1 MTVLDILFIS
11 SMAATWILLLY
22 HVFLTYGGYRY
33 FLRSL
38 EQEKKEGR
46 IKQYPRVTVLVP
58 AHNEELVIERTVESI
73 CRSDYPKDRLEVIVI
88 NDSSTDAT
96 GEILRRQQAVYPFL
110 KVVTLVPPVGARGK
124 SNALNHGLKEAT
136 GDYIIVY
143 DADNTPERKAIR
155 YLVEAIHGEPQLGA
169 VVGKFRTRNHDVNLL
184 TRFIN
189 IETVSFQW
197 LVQAGRCHWFGLTTI
212 TGTNFIIR
220 RDILERVGGWRLDA
234 LTEDTELT
242 IRVYNEGYR
251 IRWIPE
257 AVTWEQEPEK
267 LKVWIKQRTR
277 WARGN
282 MWVISYYIRHLF
294 ALRSR
299 RIAWDV
305 LYFFFTYAIFFT
317 SVIISDIIFVLGLT
331 GLARLSITGPFLVI
345 WIMAYALFI
354 LKTFISLCLER
365 GEGNLKNLLITSLMY
380 FTYCHLWLYLV
391 FRAVWVSIKD
401 KFTGRSFY
409 WYKTERSAR

>member
-11 SMAATWILLLY
+11 SMPATWILLLY

-143 DADNTPERKAIR
+143 DADNTPERRAIR
-155 YLVEAIHGEPQLGA
+155 YLVEAIHGKPRLGA
-169 VVGKFRTRNHDVNLL
+169 VVGKFRTRNRDVNLL

-220 RDILERVGGWRLDA
+220 RDVLERVGGWRLDA

-242 IRVYNEGYR
+242 IRVYNEGYH
-251 IRWIPE
+251 IRWMPE

-380 FTYCHLWLYLV
+380 FTYCQLWLYLV